1 MDVVTA
7 LLFPCT
13 LYFVKKKKKK
23 KDWVAGK
30 RDISTAIKIIKFN
43 THIRCTKI

>member
-13 LYFVKKKKKK
+13 LYFVKKKRRKTG
-23 KDWVAGK
+23 WQETE
-30 RDISTAIKIIKFN
+30 IYLQLYYKI
-43 THIRCTKI
+43 

>member
-23 KDWVAGK
+23 DWMAGN
-30 RDISTAIKIIKFN
+30 REIYLQLYYKI
-43 THIRCTKI
+43 